1 MTDFRSAW
9 RPFLAAMVLGL
20 VAGHAFAEGGDYI
33 VAIVN
38 QEVVTAAE
46 LQQRIAQ
53 AREDAARLKLPLP
66 PANVLRKE
74 ALDALIDE
82 RVLVTNAR
90 DTGNKIDP
98 SELDR
103 AVSSIAAQ
111 NQLTVPQLHDRLK
124 AEGIDYPKFRDS
136 VKDKMLIERVRERE
150 VANRIKVSDAE
161 IDELISQ
168 RLAGAGA
175 DAQFN
180 VAQILIGVP
189 EGAGVSAVS
198 ERRDR
203 ALAALRRVRGGED
216 FATVAREMSD
226 DGNRAKGGE
235 IGMRPADRLPDVFVK
250 VVRPLK
256 VGEIAPDLLRTAAGF
271 HILKLVDRREVGAFT
286 VQQVHARHILLRLSP
301 EVTTEAATRRL
312 VQFKRDIMAG
322 KSTFEQLA
330 RVNSEDA
337 SSEQGGDLGWASPGQ
352 FVPEFEEAIAHLEVG
367 GISDPV
373 ATRFGLHL
381 IQLIERR
388 DVTLDRKQQ
397 RDQARNILREKK
409 FEGAYAEWLRDLRG
423 EAYIELRDAPQ

>member
-9 RPFLAAMVLGL
+9 RTFLAATVLGL

-53 AREDAARLKLPLP
+53 VREDAARLKVALP
-66 PANVLRKE
+66 PASVLRKQ

-90 DTGNKIDP
+90 ETGNKIDP

-103 AVSSIAAQ
+103 AISSIATQ
-111 NQLTVPQLHDRLK
+111 NQLTVPQLRDRLK
-124 AEGIDYPKFRDS
+124 SEGLDFFKFRDS

-161 IDELISQ
+161 IDELIAQ
-168 RLAGAGA
+168 RLAGAGN

-180 VAQILIGVP
+180 VAQILVSVP
-189 EGAGVSAVS
+189 EGASVSAVA

-216 FATVAREMSD
+216 FAAVAREMSD
-226 DGNRAKGGE
+226 DGNRTKGGE

-256 VGEIAPDLLRTAAGF
+256 AGEIAPDLLRTAAGF

-286 VQQVHARHILLRLSP
+286 VQQMHARHILLRLSP
-301 EVTTEAATRRL
+301 AVTTEAATRRL
-312 VQFKRDIMAG
+312 IQFKRDIVSG

-330 RVNSEDA
+330 RANSED
-337 SSEQGGDLGWASPGQ
+337 SSADQGGDLGWSSPGQ
-352 FVPEFEEAIAHLEVG
+352 FVPEFEDALSRLEVG

-381 IQLIERR
+381 IQLLERR

-397 RDQARNILREKK
+397 REQARNILREKK
-409 FEGAYAEWLRDLRG
+409 FEGAYADWLRDLRG